1 MEQMLGTFPFRFEVI
16 GEGRARVVEFRR
28 KGLIGQWSKRVGFR
42 TRWVTCEAQ
51 ITPAGTLVTVA
62 ASAGL
67 GAVPRALQLVNL
79 LTHGSADDRTVYRA
93 RRVPPGPISLVA
105 SWAGMPYH
113 LFTAAEWDAP
123 RGAGILTAS
132 PVEALP
138 GGTGPFTRVRL
149 ADGTEGYVETDQI
162 VAAPRAATREAQLE
176 AARFV

>member
-1 MEQMLGTFPFRFEVI
+1 
-16 GEGRARVVEFRR
+16 
-28 KGLIGQWSKRVGFR
+28 
-42 TRWVTCEAQ
+42 
-51 ITPAGTLVTVA
+51 
-62 ASAGL
+62 
-67 GAVPRALQLVNL
+67 
-79 LTHGSADDRTVYRA
+79 
-93 RRVPPGPISLVA
+93 
-105 SWAGMPYH
+105 MPYH